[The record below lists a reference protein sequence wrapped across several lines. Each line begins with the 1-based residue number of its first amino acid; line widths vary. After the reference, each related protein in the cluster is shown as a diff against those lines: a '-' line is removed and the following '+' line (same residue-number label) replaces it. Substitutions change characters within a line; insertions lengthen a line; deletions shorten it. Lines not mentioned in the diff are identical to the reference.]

1 MPLRFH
7 PRVGSI
13 LICDYSTGFVAPEMV
28 KRRRVVVISRLRQRA
43 DLYTVVPL
51 STTAPV
57 PVEPYHHRLSPGAYP
72 GLPSSQDVWA
82 KCDMLATVA
91 LSRLDRVKIGKR
103 QYTVPEISP
112 DDLAA
117 IRRGVLHA
125 LNLGHLTG
133 HL

>member
-51 STTAPV
+51 STTA
-57 PVEPYHHRLSPGAYP
+57 
-72 GLPSSQDVWA
+72 
-82 KCDMLATVA
+82 
-91 LSRLDRVKIGKR
+91 VK
-103 QYTVPEISP
+103 
-112 DDLAA
+112 
-117 IRRGVLHA
+117 
-125 LNLGHLTG
+125 
-133 HL
+133 